1 MLPFKNGSP
10 FPKLSTFPDGDLLP
24 VACRLSGVSW
34 QYQSQDG
41 MKEARGRQTE
51 RTAGAGGQMHLW
63 SRVFLPEQTLCRLF
77 FFFFFLDKSLLGN
90 ECTHTGLWLSLPLVQ
105 RCPHSGRLRDE
116 LPRAPAHTQFLAPR
130 AVSQC
135 ASGCAPSCK
144 DTCGWPIPLL
154 ANNRPCYYRAAR
166 MWWVD
171 TSEAD
176 TIMPK

>member
-1 MLPFKNGSP
+1 MSLGAENLLPFKNGSP

-77 FFFFFLDKSLLGN
+77 FFFFFLTRVCLEMNAPTPVCGSLFPLFKGVLIQDGSVMN
-90 ECTHTGLWLSLPLVQ
+90 SPGPQPTLSFLRPGL
-105 RCPHSGRLRDE
+105 
-116 LPRAPAHTQFLAPR
+116 
-130 AVSQC
+130 
-135 ASGCAPSCK
+135 
-144 DTCGWPIPLL
+144 
-154 ANNRPCYYRAAR
+154 
-166 MWWVD
+166 
-171 TSEAD
+171 
-176 TIMPK
+176 